1 MAAAMPAPP
10 RATRADLARIAEL
23 VSHGAR
29 VLDIGCGDGQLLEIM
44 RDERGVDGRGIE
56 LSQTGVNACVSRGLS
71 VIQGD
76 ADTDLADYP
85 DRAFDFVIL
94 SQTIQATQNPREVMT
109 QMMRIGRRVIV
120 SFPNFGHW
128 KVRSH
133 VALRGRMP
141 VTSSL
146 GYEWWETPN
155 IHLCTLTDFT
165 ALCDLLG
172 ADVERTIT
180 LGSMFGGSAAVRT
193 QKGPPGWWA
202 NLTAEQAIFVLDCQ

>member
-1 MAAAMPAPP
+1 MAAAMPSPP
-10 RATRADLARIAEL
+10 RATRADLVRIAEL

-29 VLDIGCGDGQLLEIM
+29 VLDIGCGDGHLLEIL

-85 DRAFDFVIL
+85 DGAFDFVIL

-128 KVRSH
+128 KVRAH
-133 VALRGRMP
+133 LVLRGRMP

-146 GYEWWETPN
+146 AYQWWETPN
-155 IHLCTLTDFT
+155 IHLCTLADFT

-172 ADVERTIT
+172 SDVESTIVMDSSGT
-180 LGSMFGGSAAVRT
+180 ART

>member
-1 MAAAMPAPP
+1 MAAAMPSPP
-10 RATRADLARIAEL
+10 RATRADLVRIAEL

-29 VLDIGCGDGQLLEIM
+29 VLDIGCGDGHLLEIL

-85 DRAFDFVIL
+85 DGAFDFVIL

-128 KVRSH
+128 KVRAH
-133 VALRGRMP
+133 LTLRGRMP

-146 GYEWWETPN
+146 AYQWWETPN
-155 IHLCTLTDFT
+155 IHLCTLADFT

-172 ADVERTIT
+172 SDVESTIV
-180 LGSMFGGSAAVRT
+180 LGGAGSVRT

>member
-1 MAAAMPAPP
+1 MPSPP

-29 VLDIGCGDGQLLEIM
+29 VLDVGCGDGQLLEIL

-76 ADTDLADYP
+76 ADTDLTDYP
-85 DRAFDFVIL
+85 AGAFDFVIL

-128 KVRSH
+128 KVRAH
-133 VALRGRMP
+133 LTATGRMP
-141 VTSSL
+141 VTSAL
-146 GYEWWETPN
+146 DYQWWETPN
-155 IHLCTLTDFT
+155 IHLCTLMDFV

-172 ADVERTIT
+172 AQVERAIV
-180 LGSMFGGSAAVRT
+180 LGSAGKARAF
-193 QKGPPGWWA
+193 KGPPGWWA
-202 NLTAEQAIFVLDCQ
+202 NLTAEQAIFLLECP

>member
-29 VLDIGCGDGQLLEIM
+29 VLDVGCGDGHLLEIL

-94 SQTIQATQNPREVMT
+94 SQTIQATQNPREVLT

-128 KVRSH
+128 KVRTH
-133 VALRGRMP
+133 LTFRGRMP

-146 GYEWWETPN
+146 NYQWWETPN

-172 ADVERTIT
+172 ADVERTIALSGT
-180 LGSMFGGSAAVRT
+180 DSTRT